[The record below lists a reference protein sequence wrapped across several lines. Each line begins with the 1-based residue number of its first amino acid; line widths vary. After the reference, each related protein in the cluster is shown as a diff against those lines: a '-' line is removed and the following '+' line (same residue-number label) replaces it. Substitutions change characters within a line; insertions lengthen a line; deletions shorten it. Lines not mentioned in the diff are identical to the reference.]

1 MSDRPPQALPAA
13 TETILFLLIPDF
25 SMIAFTS
32 AIEPLRI
39 ANRLS
44 GRRLYEWRLVSRDG
58 AAVPA
63 SNAIAIQVD
72 GAVVANEPP
81 GNGVLPTVVLCGGL
95 GSERYQN
102 KDVFAW
108 LRRWD
113 RRGAHI
119 GALCTGAHV
128 LARAGL
134 LDRHRCTIH
143 WENLPGFVEAFPE
156 IPVSSDLYEI
166 DRNRFTCSGGTAAL
180 DLMLH
185 RIALAHGDE
194 LATKVSEQCIVDRI
208 RGPHDRQRMPLR
220 VRLGVHH
227 PKLIRAV
234 EIMEGNIEEPLEP
247 GIAGGAHRPLPPPAR
262 APVPAPPRPHPR
274 PILPRDPARARAQS
288 PVPDRHADHER
299 RLRHR
304 LRLGLPL
311 HDLLPADVREDAAGG
326 AGAGGVARSTEPQR
340 HRSAC
345 ADTQSGPLAPRHWRA
360 P

>member
-1 MSDRPPQALPAA
+1 MRDQPPAA
-13 TETILFLLIPDF
+13 RPTPTETLLFLLIPDF

-58 AAVPA
+58 APVPA
-63 SNAIAIQVD
+63 SNAIAIQID
-72 GAVVANEPP
+72 GAVAAFEPP
-81 GNGVLPTVVLCGGL
+81 GAGVLPTVVLCGGL

-102 KDVFAW
+102 REVLAW

-113 RRGAHI
+113 RRGAQI

-143 WENLPGFVEAFPE
+143 WENLPGFVEAFPD

-234 EIMEGNIEEPLEP
+234 EIMEGNIEEPLGQEEL
-247 GIAGGAHRPLPPPAR
+247 AHRIDLSRRQLERLFRRHLARTPAQFYLETR
-262 APVPAPPRPHPR
+262 
-274 PILPRDPARARAQS
+274 LERARHLLFQT
-288 PVPDRHADHER
+288 D
-299 RLRHR
+299 
-304 LRLGLPL
+304 LPIMS
-311 HDLLPADVREDAAGG
+311 V
-326 AGAGGVARSTEPQR
+326 
-340 HRSAC
+340 AC
-345 ADTQSGPLAPRHWRA
+345 ATGFVSASHFTTCYRQMFGKTPRAERVRA
-360 P
+360 A

>member
-1 MSDRPPQALPAA
+1 MPSP
-13 TETILFLLIPDF
+13 
-25 SMIAFTS
+25 
-32 AIEPLRI
+32 
-39 ANRLS
+39 
-44 GRRLYEWRLVSRDG
+44 SRST
-58 AAVPA
+58 APSPA
-63 SNAIAIQVD
+63 SEPSGT
-72 GAVVANEPP
+72 GA
-81 GNGVLPTVVLCGGL
+81 LPTVILCGGL
-95 GSERYQN
+95 GSEHYQN

-143 WENLPGFVEAFPE
+143 WENLPGFIEAFPE

-234 EIMEGNIEEPLEP
+234 EIMEGNIEEPLSQESLAVHIELSRRQLERLFRRHI
-247 GIAGGAHRPLPPPAR
+247 GRTPAQFYLETR
-262 APVPAPPRPHPR
+262 
-274 PILPRDPARARAQS
+274 LERAR
-288 PVPDRHADHER
+288 H
-299 RLRHR
+299 
-304 LRLGLPL
+304 
-311 HDLLPADVREDAAGG
+311 LLYQTDMPIMSV
-326 AGAGGVARSTEPQR
+326 
-340 HRSAC
+340 AC
-345 ADTQSGPLAPRHWRA
+345 ATGFVSASHFTTCYRQMFGKTPRAERVRA
-360 P
+360 A

>member
-1 MSDRPPQALPAA
+1 MRDRPPATSAA
-13 TETILFLLIPDF
+13 AIETIFFLLVPDF

-44 GRRLYEWRLVSRDG
+44 GRSLYRWRLLSRDG
-58 AAVPA
+58 APVAA
-63 SNAIAIQVD
+63 SNGIAIQVE
-72 GAVVANEPP
+72 GAIGDAEPP
-81 GNGVLPTVVLCGGL
+81 GTGALPTVVLCGGL

-102 KDVFAW
+102 KDVLAW

-113 RRGAHI
+113 RRGAPI
-119 GALCTGAHV
+119 GALCTGAHI

-185 RIALAHGDE
+185 RITLAHGDE

-227 PKLIRAV
+227 AKLIRAV
-234 EIMEGNIEEPLEP
+234 EIMEGNIEEPLSQESLAER
-247 GIAGGAHRPLPPPAR
+247 IELSRRQLERLFRRHLSRTPAQFYLETR
-262 APVPAPPRPHPR
+262 
-274 PILPRDPARARAQS
+274 LERAR
-288 PVPDRHADHER
+288 H
-299 RLRHR
+299 
-304 LRLGLPL
+304 
-311 HDLLPADVREDAAGG
+311 LLYQTDMPIMSV
-326 AGAGGVARSTEPQR
+326 
-340 HRSAC
+340 AC
-345 ADTQSGPLAPRHWRA
+345 ATGFVSASHFTTCYRQMFGKTPRAERVRA
-360 P
+360 A

>member
-1 MSDRPPQALPAA
+1 MGDRLPPLPAA
-13 TETILFLLIPDF
+13 NDDAAETILFLLIPDF

-44 GRRLYEWRLVSRDG
+44 GRRLYAWRLLSRDG
-58 AAVPA
+58 APVAA
-63 SNAIAIQVD
+63 SNGIAIQVD
-72 GAVVANEPP
+72 GAAAGDEPP
-81 GNGVLPTVVLCGGL
+81 GGAGGLPAVVLCGGL
-95 GSERYQN
+95 GSERYRN
-102 KDVFAW
+102 KDVLAW

-113 RRGAHI
+113 RRGAPV

-134 LDRHRCTIH
+134 LDGHRCTIH
-143 WENLPGFVEAFPE
+143 WENLPGFTEAFPE
-156 IPVSSDLYEI
+156 IPVSSDLFEI

-185 RIALAHGDE
+185 RIALAHGAE

-234 EIMEGNIEEPLEP
+234 EIMEGNIEEPLGQEALARRIELSRRQLERLFRRHL
-247 GIAGGAHRPLPPPAR
+247 GRTPAQFYLETR
-262 APVPAPPRPHPR
+262 
-274 PILPRDPARARAQS
+274 LERARNLLYQTDM
-288 PVPDRHADHER
+288 PVMS
-299 RLRHR
+299 
-304 LRLGLPL
+304 
-311 HDLLPADVREDAAGG
+311 V
-326 AGAGGVARSTEPQR
+326 
-340 HRSAC
+340 AC
-345 ADTQSGPLAPRHWRA
+345 ATGFVSASHFTTCYRQMFGKTPRAERVRVA
-360 P
+360 